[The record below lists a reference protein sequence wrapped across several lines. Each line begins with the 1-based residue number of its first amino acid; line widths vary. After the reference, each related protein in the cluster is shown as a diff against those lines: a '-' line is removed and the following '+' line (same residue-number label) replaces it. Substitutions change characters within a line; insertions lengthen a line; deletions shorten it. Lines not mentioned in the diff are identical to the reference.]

1 MIIVFGIVVSV
12 WGMMGIGFDLSSMD
26 KGAKS
31 ELIGY
36 LLILAS
42 SLMLALYA
50 TVGYKKKGPIH
61 LAGCAGIFILS
72 IIAHPILGGDI
83 TFTRMILIA
92 LSIISIIAFVATM
105 FLRGE
110 DDVHIVSMVM
120 VMVVTISSICMIFI
134 EDTPNELL
142 NVMSAIVPIAI
153 SVSLALFY
161 HDNSHMISG

>member
-50 TVGYKKKGPIH
+50 TVGYKKK
-61 LAGCAGIFILS
+61 
-72 IIAHPILGGDI
+72 
-83 TFTRMILIA
+83 
-92 LSIISIIAFVATM
+92 
-105 FLRGE
+105 
-110 DDVHIVSMVM
+110 
-120 VMVVTISSICMIFI
+120 
-134 EDTPNELL
+134 
-142 NVMSAIVPIAI
+142 
-153 SVSLALFY
+153 
-161 HDNSHMISG
+161 

>member
-1 MIIVFGIVVSV
+1 
-12 WGMMGIGFDLSSMD
+12 MMGIGFDLSSMD

-83 TFTRMILIA
+83 TFTRMILIS
-92 LSIISIIAFVATM
+92 LSQTTIHLLIINMSI
-105 FLRGE
+105 
-110 DDVHIVSMVM
+110 
-120 VMVVTISSICMIFI
+120 
-134 EDTPNELL
+134 
-142 NVMSAIVPIAI
+142 
-153 SVSLALFY
+153 
-161 HDNSHMISG
+161 